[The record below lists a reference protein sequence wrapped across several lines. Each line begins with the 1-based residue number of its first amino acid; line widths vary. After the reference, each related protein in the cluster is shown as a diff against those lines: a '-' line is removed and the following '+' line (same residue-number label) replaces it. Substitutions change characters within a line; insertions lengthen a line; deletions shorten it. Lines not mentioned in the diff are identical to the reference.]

1 MSSPTSIQSVNIRDA
16 ATPSDQRWAAVY
28 TVARHE
34 KVVAQQLQ
42 ERRIETFL
50 PLYRSLRRW
59 KDRRKEVE
67 LALFPSYVFVRISPA
82 NKLPVLQV
90 PGVVSLVTFNGAIAV
105 LPEHEINALRNG
117 LDQQV
122 CAEPCPYLKVGKR
135 VRVVRGPMA
144 GAEGILSRKKDRYR
158 FVISVDV
165 LMRSVAL
172 EVDASDLE
180 LVHSPRPVGQSA
192 QMRAGIA

>member
-1 MSSPTSIQSVNIRDA
+1 MSTATSILSPMA
-16 ATPSDQRWAAVY
+16 AEAANPSDSRWVAVY

-34 KVVAQQLQ
+34 KVVARQLE

-59 KDRRKEVE
+59 KDRKKEVE
-67 LALFPSYVFVRISPA
+67 LALFPSYVFVRIEPGK
-82 NKLPVLQV
+82 KLPVLQV
-90 PGVVSLVTFNGAIAV
+90 PSVVSIVTFNGELAV
-105 LPEHEINALRNG
+105 LPEAEINALRNG
-117 LDQQV
+117 LENHL

-180 LVHSPRPVGQSA
+180 LVHSPQPLGRSA
-192 QMRAGIA
+192 QMHAGIA